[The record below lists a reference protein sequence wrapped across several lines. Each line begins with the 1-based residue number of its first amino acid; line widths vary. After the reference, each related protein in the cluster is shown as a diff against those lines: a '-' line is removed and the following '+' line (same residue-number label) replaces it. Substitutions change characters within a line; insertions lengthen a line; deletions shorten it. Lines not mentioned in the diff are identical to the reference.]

1 MKIAKNLTKHVFCL
15 EGDWNL
21 DLRNK
26 SSISAALEFLQT
38 NCGVKYIHKNCGTK
52 ENLQYYLKLWKQK
65 RYTDYTI
72 CYLAFHG
79 IPETIK
85 VGKEEVNLDEL
96 AQMLNGSCRNKIIHF
111 GSCNTLDTDERN
123 IRRFLET
130 TQALCVC
137 GFKTDI
143 DYLESSAFDMLLIE
157 HLQQY
162 KDISRV
168 HYTLRKDHRRL
179 IRKLDFRMLYQ

>member
-26 SSISAALEFLQT
+26 SSIAAALEFLQT
-38 NCGVKYIHKNCGTK
+38 NCGVKYIHKNCGTR

-65 RYTDYTI
+65 RYQDYTI

-79 IPETIK
+79 HPETIK
-85 VGKEEVNLDEL
+85 VGTEDVNLDEL
-96 AQMLNGSCRNKIIHF
+96 AEMLNGSCHNKIIHF

-123 IRRFLET
+123 IRRFLDT
-130 TQALCVC
+130 TKALAVC

-143 DYLESSAFDMLLIE
+143 DYLESSVFDMLLIE
-157 HLQQY
+157 NLQQY
-162 KDISRV
+162 KDVSKV
-168 HYTLRKDHRRL
+168 HTNMHKEHRRL
-179 IRKLDFRMLYQ
+179 VRKLDFRMLYQ

>member
-1 MKIAKNLTKHVFCL
+1 
-15 EGDWNL
+15 
-21 DLRNK
+21 
-26 SSISAALEFLQT
+26 
-38 NCGVKYIHKNCGTK
+38 KNCGTK

-65 RYTDYTI
+65 RYSNYTI

-79 IPETIK
+79 FPETIK

-96 AQMLNGSCRNKIIHF
+96 AQMLNGSCKNKIIHF

-143 DYLESSAFDMLLIE
+143 DFLESSVFDMLL
-157 HLQQY
+157 LQKFQEY
-162 KDISRV
+162 KDMRAV
-168 HYTLRKDHRRL
+168 DRDLKKNYRRL
-179 IRKLDFRMLYQ
+179 INRLNFRLIYS